1 MHYDDEALF
10 EYVEGSSPI
19 ASEIEMHVSS
29 CARCSSEVGDHREII
44 SALASEEVWAAQATS
59 AAPPREFVANV
70 IGFAERARFEQQQAA
85 ALCDQILTGPAAWWP
100 QRLRIAQ
107 NAYTAGM
114 VTQLLERVGPIM
126 DNESPANALQVT
138 AMAIEVANA
147 LDVIEYPCDYAVR
160 LRAQAYRDHAYI
172 LSFLGRHPEA
182 LTLTDRAKELFDQ
195 VPLPEYDLARLA
207 LVKATILRSLD
218 RAAEAISLTRDAAAT
233 FLRFGDRT
241 SYLNAR
247 VWEAAM
253 IFRTDAVG
261 EALALSLSLE
271 TESDLEQGTRVRL
284 LHNIGTC
291 YARLN
296 QPLMAIDYLQRA
308 SAEYEMLGMA
318 AEKTRSGWQLG
329 QALIAAGKVREAV
342 PMLRQAW
349 REFDE
354 FEMTADAALVAL
366 NLSEALLVLGEP
378 AEVPAICRD
387 IVARFTRAGM
397 TSRAMTALSFLR
409 EAIALGEATP
419 SLIRHVYA
427 FLQKLPDERP
437 RLHPPSPSDSLER

>member
-1 MHYDDEALF
+1 MMHYDEEALF
-10 EYVEGSSPI
+10 QYVEGTSPI
-19 ASEIEMHVSS
+19 ASEIEVHVSA
-29 CARCSSEVGDHREII
+29 CARCSSEVGDHRELI
-44 SALASEEVWAAQATS
+44 SALASEDVWQQKKPS
-59 AAPPREFVANV
+59 EPPREFVVNV
-70 IGFAERARFEQQQAA
+70 SAFAERARREEHEAA
-85 ALCDQILTGPAAWWP
+85 ALCDEILTGPPAWWP
-100 QRLRIAQ
+100 QRLRQAE

-126 DNESPANALQVT
+126 DKESPAHALQVT

-147 LDVIEYPCDYAVR
+147 LNVVEYPCDYAVK
-160 LRAQAYRDHAYI
+160 LRAQAYRDHAYV
-172 LSFLGRHPEA
+172 LSFLGRFPEA
-182 LTLTDRAKELFDQ
+182 LSFADRAKELFDQ

-207 LVKATILRSLD
+207 VVKATILRSID
-218 RAAEAISLTRDAAAT
+218 RVHEAIALTREAAQT

-241 SYLNAR
+241 RYLNTR

-253 IFRTDAVG
+253 VYRAEQIE
-261 EALALSLSLE
+261 EALALSLALDAE
-271 TESDLEQGTRVRL
+271 PDLEQSTRVRL
-284 LHNIGTC
+284 QHNVGTM

-296 QPLMAIDYLQRA
+296 QPVQAIDYLRRA
-308 SAEYEMLGMA
+308 IAEYEVLGMA
-318 AEKTRSGWQLG
+318 TEKTRSGWQLG
-329 QALIAAGKVREAV
+329 QALVAAGKVREAV
-342 PMLRQAW
+342 PTLRQAW

-354 FEMTADAALVAL
+354 FDMTADAALVAL

-378 AEVPAICRD
+378 AEVPAICRE

-409 EAIALGEATP
+409 EAITLGEATP